1 MEDYFTAYRRRRE
14 KVNEELEYLAKRL
27 AELGYTVYKPKEP
40 NITFI
45 VVVRGQKQAT
55 VSFEEVPYRWT
66 INISIKPN
74 RDTGSGYNQKTKYE
88 GLFTLEEVV
97 ESLRDYNGNIEDFH
111 NRCSSYLMK
120 IEPVESVI
128 STL

>member
-14 KVNEELEYLAKRL
+14 KVNKELEYLAEKL
-27 AELGYTVYKPKEP
+27 LELGHTIYKPKKP

-45 VVVRGQKQAT
+45 IVVKGQKQAT

-74 RDTGSGYNQKTKYE
+74 RDTGSGYNQKTRYE
-88 GLFTLEEVV
+88 GLFTLKEVV
-97 ESLRDYNGNIEDFH
+97 ESLRDYNGNIEEFH
-111 NRCSSYLMK
+111 NRHSSYLTK
-120 IEPVESVI
+120 IEPVEPVI

>member
-14 KVNEELEYLAKRL
+14 KVNKELEYLAEKL
-27 AELGYTVYKPKEP
+27 LELGHTIYKPNKP

-45 VVVRGQKQAT
+45 VVVKGQKQAT
-55 VSFEEVPYRWT
+55 IGFEEVPYRWT

-111 NRCSSYLMK
+111 NRCSSFLTK

>member
-1 MEDYFTAYRRRRE
+1 MIDYITAYLQRRE
-14 KVNEELEYLAKRL
+14 RVNKELECL
-27 AELGYTVYKPKEP
+27 AEKLVELGHTVYKPKAP

-45 VVVRGQKQAT
+45 VVVKGQKQAT

-74 RDTGSGYNQKTKYE
+74 EDTGSSYNQKTKY
-88 GLFTLEEVV
+88 GSLFTLEEVV

-111 NRCSSYLMK
+111 NRRSSYLKK
-120 IEPVESVI
+120 IEPVESI
-128 STL
+128 TSTL